1 MRGTSGLVEASRIL
15 QLLLG
20 AEALGRLRGREEAYR
35 EATGC
40 VLRFLGARHAL
51 LYKVA
56 ADREGLQ
63 VHPLGWR
70 IADDGEDFWLSG
82 DAMLPSFDPGA
93 LLLECY
99 GAAEGRCLHCDQGD
113 WTVVFAIGPH
123 LRANWLLEI
132 HADMRP
138 SDLELEAVA
147 SFLRCFRNQQ
157 ELWDYANLDT
167 LTRLLNRKTFEESFD
182 RLIDRAANAQY
193 ERLMSRGPVELT
205 RPCWLGVIDIDH
217 FKRIND
223 GYGHL
228 FGDEVLLRIAN
239 LMRNSFRASDRLFRF
254 GGEEFVAMIHHAED
268 EVIAAIFDRFRQA
281 VEAHQFPQIGQV
293 TCSIGFTRIDPS
305 RLPAELLGQADEAL
319 YYSKESGRNR
329 TSQYEVLIAQGLI
342 HAQENISAAH
352 QAEADIFFD

>member
-1 MRGTSGLVEASRIL
+1 MTDTAKIL
-15 QLLLG
+15 QLLEG
-20 AEALGRLRGREEAYR
+20 AESLGRLRSREDAYR
-35 EATGC
+35 EASGT
-40 VLRFLGARHAL
+40 VLRFLNARHAL

-56 ADREGLQ
+56 AEREGLQ

-70 IADDGEDFWLSG
+70 IADEDDDYWLSG
-82 DAMLPSFDPGA
+82 DSMLPSFDPGA

-99 GAAEGRCLHCDQGD
+99 ASEEGCSLHCDQGD
-113 WTVVFAIGPH
+113 WTVVFAVGPH

-132 HADMRP
+132 HTSSRP
-138 SDLELEAVA
+138 SELELGAIA
-147 SFLRCFRNQQ
+147 TFLRCFRNQQ
-157 ELWDYANLDT
+157 DQWDYANLDT
-167 LTRLLNRKTFEESFD
+167 LTKLLNRKTFEESFD
-182 RLIDRAANAQY
+182 RLIDRAAHAQY

-228 FGDEVLLRIAN
+228 FGDEVLLRVAD
-239 LMRNSFRASDRLFRF
+239 LMRRSFRASDRLFRF
-254 GGEEFVAMIHHAED
+254 GGEEFVAMIYHAEED
-268 EVIAAIFDRFRQA
+268 VITGIFDRFRHA
-281 VEAHQFPQIGQV
+281 VEGHQFPQIDQV

-319 YYSKESGRNR
+319 YYSKGNGRNR
-329 TSQYEVLIAQGLI
+329 TSHYEALLEQGLLSPI
-342 HAQENISAAH
+342 QEKVSAAH